1 MRGLHLW
8 LRAVRLRGRL
18 PRVQTLLRW
27 PLSLEELDEFCELP
41 DKVLILR
48 PGLPPGAQFVC

>member
-8 LRAVRLRGRL
+8 LFAVRLRGSL

-27 PLSLEELDEFCELP
+27 PLSLEELDEFRELP
-41 DKVLILR
+41 DKVLVLR
-48 PGLPPGAQFVC
+48 PGLPPGTQFVR